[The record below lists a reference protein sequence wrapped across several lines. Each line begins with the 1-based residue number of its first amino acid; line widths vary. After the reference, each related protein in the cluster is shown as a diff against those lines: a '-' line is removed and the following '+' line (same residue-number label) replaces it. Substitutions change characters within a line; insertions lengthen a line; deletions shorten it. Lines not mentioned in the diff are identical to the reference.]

1 MTEALVAF
9 LFLAAMEIVLGIDN
23 IVFITILTGKLPESE
38 RPRARQLGLMLALGS
53 RLVLLSLLFVI
64 QKAVEPIFFLSDLGI
79 DISWLAS
86 GGHHLSEADAVREID
101 GISVRDLILLIGGLF
116 LVGKATIE
124 IHDKVNHVEHGKKNA
139 KAVSFSQVLVQIA
152 ILDIVFSLDSVI
164 TAVGMAKQLW
174 VMVAAVVVSMAVML
188 AFSGVVSRFV
198 EQNPT
203 IKMLAL
209 SFLILIGVMLLTE
222 GAGAH
227 VEKGYIYFAMTFSL
241 VVEFLNLRVRALQQ
255 RAEGKHS

>member
-1 MTEALVAF
+1 
-9 LFLAAMEIVLGIDN
+9 
-23 IVFITILTGKLPESE
+23 
-38 RPRARQLGLMLALGS
+38 
-53 RLVLLSLLFVI
+53 
-64 QKAVEPIFFLSDLGI
+64 
-79 DISWLAS
+79 
-86 GGHHLSEADAVREID
+86 
-101 GISVRDLILLIGGLF
+101 
-116 LVGKATIE
+116 
-124 IHDKVNHVEHGKKNA
+124 
-139 KAVSFSQVLVQIA
+139 
-152 ILDIVFSLDSVI
+152 
-164 TAVGMAKQLW
+164 
-174 VMVAAVVVSMAVML
+174 MAVML